1 MCIRDRI
8 KRALISV
15 FDKTDIVKL
24 AKSLAEHGIEIVSTG
39 GTARLLVDNNIEV
52 TQIDEITKFPEVLG
66 GRVKTLHPNI
76 YAGLLSRLNNSDD
89 KETIKEFNAFIK
101 NPLFKQNDHVEM
113 LNDLSKKFN
122 FNPILNKFLN
132 FLVSKRRLFY
142 LDKIL
147 KDFVS
152 YCSFKRGEVDA
163 KLISAKELK
172 DDEVEKIKK
181 DLFAKFGSKINLDYK
196 VDKDLISGL
205 IIQVGSIMIDNSMK
219 NKLKQI
225 KSKMIEV

>member
-1 MCIRDRI
+1 MSFNSYS
-8 KRALISV
+8 KALYELSV
-15 FDKTDIVKL
+15 E
-24 AKSLAEHGIEIVSTG
+24 S
-39 GTARLLVDNNIEV
+39 NV
-52 TQIDEITKFPEVLG
+52 TDEIEHQSKSIL
-66 GRVKTLHPNI
+66 KAL
-76 YAGLLSRLNNSDD
+76 
-89 KETIKEFNAFIK
+89 ETIKEFNAFIK
-101 NPLFKQNDHVEM
+101 NPLFKKKDHVEM
-113 LNDLSKKFN
+113 FNNLSKKFN

-152 YCSFKRGEVDA
+152 YCSFKRDEVDA

>member
-1 MCIRDRI
+1 MSFNSYS
-8 KRALISV
+8 KALYELS
-15 FDKTDIVKL
+15 
-24 AKSLAEHGIEIVSTG
+24 IES
-39 GTARLLVDNNIEV
+39 NV
-52 TQIDEITKFPEVLG
+52 TDEIEHQSKSIL
-66 GRVKTLHPNI
+66 KAL
-76 YAGLLSRLNNSDD
+76 
-89 KETIKEFNAFIK
+89 ETIKEFNAFIK

-113 LNDLSKKFN
+113 LNGLSKKFN

-132 FLVSKRRLFY
+132 FLVSK
-142 LDKIL
+142 
-147 KDFVS
+147 
-152 YCSFKRGEVDA
+152 
-163 KLISAKELK
+163 ELK

-181 DLFAKFGSKINLDYK
+181 ELFAKFGSKINLDYK